1 MFSTILVPVDL
12 ADPAVAAVA
21 MAEAR
26 RIARRDGARIAVISI
41 VPAWPDDLAKT
52 PGDWQPRLDAYI
64 EENRDGLD
72 VEGILK
78 VGGSIAGRIEEAA
91 EEIRADLVVMASHDP
106 RMTDYV
112 IGSNAA
118 HVVLHT
124 PTSVLVVRGRA
135 EDAGPRRHILVPVDL
150 DSPEAPERALALAAG
165 TARAEGARLTVVS
178 VQPIVAD
185 QTAMPPPDYQP
196 RLDALVARV
205 ARDHGVEAE
214 GMLKVGGSV
223 SGEIR
228 YAAEELDVDLI
239 VMASHEPRL
248 TDYLIGSN
256 AAHVALHTP
265 ASVLVV
271 R

>member
-1 MFSTILVPVDL
+1 
-12 ADPAVAAVA
+12 
-21 MAEAR
+21 
-26 RIARRDGARIAVISI
+26 
-41 VPAWPDDLAKT
+41 
-52 PGDWQPRLDAYI
+52 
-64 EENRDGLD
+64 
-72 VEGILK
+72 
-78 VGGSIAGRIEEAA
+78 
-91 EEIRADLVVMASHDP
+91 
-106 RMTDYV
+106 
-112 IGSNAA
+112 
-118 HVVLHT
+118 
-124 PTSVLVVRGRA
+124 
-135 EDAGPRRHILVPVDL
+135 
-150 DSPEAPERALALAAG
+150 
-165 TARAEGARLTVVS
+165 
-178 VQPIVAD
+178 
-185 QTAMPPPDYQP
+185 MPPPDYQP